1 MRLAL
6 QNKDAPASLRGRLP
20 LRHSKPK
27 HAEHGRG
34 GEKGK
39 RVAYAATYG
48 NKAQPNPI
56 GKQNQQNPPA
66 APVLN
71 AHLREREEN
80 GVQIQGRL
88 KQQRE
93 RRNFGKVP
101 YQALHTLRPY
111 KPLRIIMRLHIALCL
126 PLSRFS
132 GSRIG
137 SVVAHINDARP
148 TFSTARG
155 DQ

>member
-56 GKQNQQNPPA
+56 GKQNQQNPLP
-66 APVLN
+66 
-71 AHLREREEN
+71 
-80 GVQIQGRL
+80 RL
-88 KQQRE
+88 
-93 RRNFGKVP
+93 
-101 YQALHTLRPY
+101 
-111 KPLRIIMRLHIALCL
+111 C
-126 PLSRFS
+126 
-132 GSRIG
+132 
-137 SVVAHINDARP
+137 
-148 TFSTARG
+148 
-155 DQ
+155 